1 MNRIW
6 LRFSVAALFSG
17 ALAVQ
22 AQNLITQPVDN
33 AIRVTLPGNTRPEA
47 TAANDR
53 GPVADNLEFDD
64 MQLVLGRSRAQ
75 QAALEEFLVD
85 LENPRSPDY
94 HQWIT
99 AAQFG
104 QKFGLS
110 TQDLKAVTGW
120 LETKGFTI
128 NVVYP
133 HGVIDFSGTA
143 AEVRSAFGT
152 TIHNLNVNGEAH
164 IANMSDPSIPA
175 ALAQA
180 VKGVVSLHDFRPH
193 SYAKPATPA
202 YTYGSGSSTAWD
214 LVPQD
219 VATIYNLTPLF
230 TAGYSGKG
238 QSIVLIEDTYL
249 YSLGDW
255 TTFRKEFGLARLY
268 PFATLTQESPAPAT
282 GTNNCTAP
290 GTTTDDGEA
299 TIDVEYASA
308 AAPNAAIILAACA
321 NTRTTFGGLIALN
334 NLLNGSTLPSVVSI
348 SYGEAEALNGSSA
361 NGMYNTA
368 YELAV
373 SEGVSVFVST
383 GDEGAASADADAK
396 YATHG
401 IGVNGFGS
409 TPYNVAV
416 GGTDFS
422 DTYSDDNSTYW
433 SSANSSNYGSA
444 LSYIPEIP
452 WNDSCA
458 SQLIAGKEGYTLTY
472 GSSGFCNSSTGKAD
486 FLTTSAGSGGPS
498 GCATGAPST
507 SGVVGGSCA
516 GYAKPSWQAG
526 LVGNPG
532 DGVRDLPDVS
542 LFASNGIWNHYYIVC
557 FSDTS
562 NQGTPCTGA
571 PSGWAGF
578 GGTSVSSPIMAGIQ
592 AIVNQYTNQRWGN
605 PNTVLYQLAKNEY
618 GGSGNSACNSSLGTA
633 VSSSCIFYDVTMGDM
648 DLPCTGSHNCYR
660 SSGTYGVLSTS
671 TASLSA
677 AYAAGTGWDF
687 ATGIGSIDAYNLVT
701 QWTTGN

>member
-1 MNRIW
+1 MNRMW
-6 LRFSVAALFSG
+6 LRFSLAALISG

-22 AQNLITQPVDN
+22 AQDLITQPVDN
-33 AIRVTLPGNTRPEA
+33 AIRVTLLGNTRPEA

-53 GPVADNLEFDD
+53 GPVADNLELDD
-64 MQLVLGRSRAQ
+64 VQLVLGRSRAQ
-75 QAALEEFLVD
+75 QAALEEFLAN

-110 TQDLKAVTGW
+110 AQDLKAVTGW
-120 LETKGFTI
+120 LESKGFTI

-152 TIHNLNVNGEAH
+152 TIHNLNVNGEPH

-219 VATIYNLTPLF
+219 VATIYNLTPLY

-308 AAPNAAIILAACA
+308 AAPNAAIILAACS

-348 SYGEAEALNGSSA
+348 SYGEAEALNGATA

-396 YATHG
+396 Y
-401 IGVNGFGS
+401 
-409 TPYNVAV
+409 
-416 GGTDFS
+416 
-422 DTYSDDNSTYW
+422 
-433 SSANSSNYGSA
+433 
-444 LSYIPEIP
+444 
-452 WNDSCA
+452 
-458 SQLIAGKEGYTLTY
+458 
-472 GSSGFCNSSTGKAD
+472 
-486 FLTTSAGSGGPS
+486 
-498 GCATGAPST
+498 
-507 SGVVGGSCA
+507 
-516 GYAKPSWQAG
+516 
-526 LVGNPG
+526 
-532 DGVRDLPDVS
+532 
-542 LFASNGIWNHYYIVC
+542 
-557 FSDTS
+557 
-562 NQGTPCTGA
+562 
-571 PSGWAGF
+571 
-578 GGTSVSSPIMAGIQ
+578 
-592 AIVNQYTNQRWGN
+592 
-605 PNTVLYQLAKNEY
+605 
-618 GGSGNSACNSSLGTA
+618 
-633 VSSSCIFYDVTMGDM
+633 
-648 DLPCTGSHNCYR
+648 
-660 SSGTYGVLSTS
+660 
-671 TASLSA
+671 
-677 AYAAGTGWDF
+677 
-687 ATGIGSIDAYNLVT
+687 
-701 QWTTGN
+701 